1 MSEPTF
7 KPIGNKY
14 LFKWEEEKL
23 EAEVARLHLHQDG
36 RLTCNLTF
44 RTFHPQ
50 YEPHLLKTSFNLSSS
65 RSRAEVKKHLAIRY
79 HEKVNWDA
87 ILEVL
92 CLTTEAKFEEG
103 EPVQELWVD
112 DSDIPAP
119 EYLIN
124 PILLKGVPTLIFG
137 EKGAHKS
144 TLALFLMACLTLPW
158 RDNPLGLG
166 VPDHPIPTLLLDW
179 EQEWGIVRYYAKR
192 IRDAAGLAAFPLL
205 YRHCALP
212 LTRDF
217 DKIQSYIDQ
226 HNIEVI
232 IIDSVGAACG
242 GKLKDPDPALEF
254 FTALRALKVTSLL
267 LGQQSKDP
275 EAKKSTPFGCYS
287 EDTEVLTKQGW
298 KKHSE
303 ISLEDEIACFELPQ
317 YGASYNPC
325 LRWEHPQHKWE
336 YNYTGEMFHIKHL
349 ATDALVTPNHRLLT
363 RRCAKRRRGLVG
375 RPKIRTPY
383 CFREAQDMPN
393 TAFHLPCSA
402 PLKAKGKHHGRPLKQ
417 FRLAPNTKELNL
429 PTFLQFLGYWISEGY
444 LCKVQ
449 KGKVGLTQT
458 EGEVLDKMKKCLREL
473 GFVFTEQKS
482 KRKVGWKLC
491 SQLILA
497 ADAGQRNSLFTHTI
511 RSRAR
516 GKRFGQE
523 HLLANWL
530 RVNCGTSSYDKHLP
544 SFVWSLSRK
553 AQQVLL
559 DALIEGD
566 GSRYASGCIGYWTAS
581 PQLAD
586 DVQRL
591 AILIGHHATVNSRLR
606 GDNPVRQYSVI
617 INPQSRREITL
628 SRSRHF
634 GIEHYE
640 GKVYCLTV
648 PSGAY
653 VTRRNG
659 KMAILGN
666 STYFQYYSR
675 AIYELRKSKDSTDD
689 EAILALFHQEGSN
702 YTRHQPPLGFSMNY
716 NGTGISIQPQ
726 TLDLGEFIEKV
737 KSQQLILDALKQ
749 GALSFSQILD
759 TTGLPENTVRTT
771 LTRLKKRNRVM
782 NLERGLWGLVYKE

>member
-1 MSEPTF
+1 MSEPQF

-14 LFKWEEEKL
+14 TFTWEDEKL
-23 EAEVARLHLHQDG
+23 EAEVARLHRHQDE

-50 YEPHLLKTSFNLSSS
+50 YKPHLLKTSFNLSSS
-65 RSRAEVKKHLAIRY
+65 RSRAEIKKHLATRY
-79 HEKVNWDA
+79 HEKVDWDA

-103 EPVQELWVD
+103 EPVQKLWVD

-179 EQEWGIVRYYAKR
+179 EQEGGIVRYYAKR

-242 GKLKDPDPALEF
+242 GKLKDPDPALDF

-275 EAKKSTPFGCYS
+275 EAKKSTPFG
-287 EDTEVLTKQGW
+287 
-298 KKHSE
+298 
-303 ISLEDEIACFELPQ
+303 
-317 YGASYNPC
+317 
-325 LRWEHPQHKWE
+325 
-336 YNYTGEMFHIKHL
+336 
-349 ATDALVTPNHRLLT
+349 
-363 RRCAKRRRGLVG
+363 
-375 RPKIRTPY
+375 
-383 CFREAQDMPN
+383 
-393 TAFHLPCSA
+393 
-402 PLKAKGKHHGRPLKQ
+402 
-417 FRLAPNTKELNL
+417 
-429 PTFLQFLGYWISEGY
+429 
-444 LCKVQ
+444 
-449 KGKVGLTQT
+449 
-458 EGEVLDKMKKCLREL
+458 
-473 GFVFTEQKS
+473 
-482 KRKVGWKLC
+482 
-491 SQLILA
+491 
-497 ADAGQRNSLFTHTI
+497 
-511 RSRAR
+511 
-516 GKRFGQE
+516 
-523 HLLANWL
+523 
-530 RVNCGTSSYDKHLP
+530 
-544 SFVWSLSRK
+544 
-553 AQQVLL
+553 
-559 DALIEGD
+559 
-566 GSRYASGCIGYWTAS
+566 
-581 PQLAD
+581 
-586 DVQRL
+586 
-591 AILIGHHATVNSRLR
+591 
-606 GDNPVRQYSVI
+606 
-617 INPQSRREITL
+617 
-628 SRSRHF
+628 
-634 GIEHYE
+634 
-640 GKVYCLTV
+640 
-648 PSGAY
+648 
-653 VTRRNG
+653 
-659 KMAILGN
+659 